1 MSNVSVS
8 QAKTRLSELI
18 NQVQRGAEVTITRHG
33 NPVARLVPA
42 KATAG
47 ADRNRAAAAMRAFS
61 KGIKVG
67 RIDLKSIIAA
77 GRR

>member
-1 MSNVSVS
+1 MSNVGVF
-8 QAKTRLSELI
+8 QAKAKLSELI
-18 NQVQRGAEVTITRHG
+18 DQVLKGSDVTITRHG
-33 NPVARLVPA
+33 RPVVRLVPA
-42 KATAG
+42 KAA
-47 ADRNRAAAAMRAFS
+47 AEVDRSEAVAALRKFS

>member
-1 MSNVSVS
+1 MANVGVF
-8 QAKTRLSELI
+8 QAKARLSELI
-18 NQVQRGAEVTITRHG
+18 DQVLQGSEVTITRHG
-33 NPVARLVPA
+33 NPVARLVAA
-42 KATAG
+42 KAEAE
-47 ADRNRAAAAMRAFS
+47 ADRSEAAAAMRAFR